1 MKGNLLTPKKRA
13 IINKDEIK
21 KKKLELE
28 NRWTSEFAGVF
39 EGEREE
45 ERVRRSLDCSW
56 RDLRANS
63 PLELGDPAFRVPSRL
78 RRYQIHSAQGI
89 RTGIIDSKGNL
100 CCDEKNINKEIQ
112 VECISKSKMVY
123 PIIQSKTW
131 DLYYSFL
138 FLFCFFIL
146 LDFIL

>member
-45 ERVRRSLDCSW
+45 ERVRRSLDCSR

-63 PLELGDPAFRVPSRL
+63 PLELRDPALLVRSLVRHS
-78 RRYQIHSAQGI
+78 QIHSAYGI
-89 RTGIIDSKGNL
+89 RKWINLTCIII
-100 CCDEKNINKEIQ
+100 INKAIYGTKR
-112 VECISKSKMVY
+112 SN
-123 PIIQSKTW
+123 
-131 DLYYSFL
+131 
-138 FLFCFFIL
+138 
-146 LDFIL
+146 